1 MRSPR
6 RAARIGGPVLECAL
20 RDDRPAS
27 TRHPP
32 GSEGTREPFPAPAPR
47 DGVPTSDRIL
57 AAQRGDLIALGDVL
71 DGLLPWVGRLC
82 GSIALDA
89 GPDAAQETMIQ
100 VMRDLKGLRD
110 PTALRPW
117 VRRIATREAIR
128 HAERR
133 RRETLV
139 DHLEET
145 EGHDGDPGLRRDV
158 TRVLAALSPDQ
169 RAILVLRDLE
179 GLSEDEAARLLDV
192 ARGTI
197 KSRLHRARE
206 AFRERWPA

>member
-1 MRSPR
+1 MPPPSRNPKNDPAGEPSAVSSP
-6 RAARIGGPVLECAL
+6 
-20 RDDRPAS
+20 PAS
-27 TRHPP
+27 
-32 GSEGTREPFPAPAPR
+32 
-47 DGVPTSDRIL
+47 VPTLDQIQ
-57 AAQRGDLIALGDVL
+57 AAQEGDLLALGDVL
-71 DGLLPWVGRLC
+71 DGLMPWVGRLC

-100 VMRDLKGLRD
+100 VMRDLAGLRD
-110 PTALRPW
+110 PTALRSW

-133 RRETLV
+133 RREPLF

-145 EGHDGDPGLRRDV
+145 EGALLDPALARDV
-158 TRVLAALSPDQ
+158 TRVLAELPPDQ

-179 GLSEDEAARLLDV
+179 GLSEAEAAAELDV

-206 AFRERWPA
+206 AFRKRWTA

>member
-1 MRSPR
+1 
-6 RAARIGGPVLECAL
+6 
-20 RDDRPAS
+20 
-27 TRHPP
+27 
-32 GSEGTREPFPAPAPR
+32 
-47 DGVPTSDRIL
+47 VPTSEQIL

-110 PTALRPW
+110 PTALRSW

-133 RRETLV
+133 RRETLS
-139 DHLEET
+139 DLLEQT
-145 EGHDGDPGLRRDV
+145 EGRGEDPGLRRDV
-158 TRVLAALSPDQ
+158 ARVLAALPPDQ

-206 AFRERWPA
+206 AFRKRWPA